1 MGEDKDLRDSDE
13 KGDGEFGDFCQDEFG
28 NQIKTLGTPVNPNSI
43 VKTGEIPAKREID
56 YSFLI
61 VRLITDAKSGVWA
74 PKNIRQLDEGGTYRF
89 GIVEGGDGRLNMS
102 QKTYAPKELVNHLRG
117 LASKGRLNIL
127 RDDIYVH
134 LANRAAEAGESE

>member
-1 MGEDKDLRDSDE
+1 
-13 KGDGEFGDFCQDEFG
+13 
-28 NQIKTLGTPVNPNSI
+28 
-43 VKTGEIPAKREID
+43 
-56 YSFLI
+56 
-61 VRLITDAKSGVWA
+61 
-74 PKNIRQLDEGGTYRF
+74 
-89 GIVEGGDGRLNMS
+89 MS